1 MKGSLIKAIVAA
13 CFLCITPWIGPAGA
27 QAPETQLPVE
37 EILSRVE
44 ARYDCDTFAAD
55 FFQTSTLK
63 AMDITDTAEGSVLFK
78 RPNRFRWS
86 YEKPEKQYIISD
98 GDRLWIFKPD
108 ENQVTVGSAPTLFGD
123 GRGAS
128 FFADIKRLR
137 TDYEVSLSPDADD
150 ETYMLKLAPKKKAM
164 DVAAILLVV
173 DVDTFEVTAV
183 ETVNAYD
190 DATRIEFVNRRFD
203 QPAAD
208 TLFVFDI
215 PVSADVIQ
223 LNSEN
228 DG

>member
-1 MKGSLIKAIVAA
+1 MRSSHIKVITLA
-13 CFLCITPWIGPAGA
+13 CLLCVTLWIGLAGA
-27 QAPETQLPVE
+27 QASDMQLPVE

-108 ENQVTVGSAPTLFGD
+108 ENQVTVGSAPALFGD

-128 FFADIKRLR
+128 FFTDIKRLR
-137 TDYEVSLSPDADD
+137 TDYEIGLSPDTDG
-150 ETYMLKLAPKKKAM
+150 ETYMLKLAPKKKTM
-164 DVAAILLVV
+164 DVAAIYLVV
-173 DVDTFEVTAV
+173 NADTFEVTAV

-190 DATRIEFVNRRFD
+190 DATRIEFTNRRFD
-203 QPAAD
+203 LPAAD

-215 PVSADVIQ
+215 PVNADVIQ

>member
-1 MKGSLIKAIVAA
+1 MRSSRIKAIVTV
-13 CFLCITPWIGPAGA
+13 CLLCITSWIGPAGI
-27 QAPETQLPVE
+27 QASETQLPVE
-37 EILSRVE
+37 AVLSRVE
-44 ARYDCDTFAAD
+44 TRYDCETFAAD

-78 RPNRFRWS
+78 RPNRFRWN

-108 ENQVTVGSAPTLFGD
+108 ENQVTVGSAPALFGE

-128 FFADIKRLR
+128 FFTDIKRLR
-137 TDYEVSLSPDADD
+137 TDYEVSLSPDADAK
-150 ETYMLKLAPKKKAM
+150 TYRLKLVPKKKTM
-164 DVAAILLVV
+164 DVAAIYLVV
-173 DVDTFEVTAV
+173 DAGTFEVTTV
-183 ETVNAYD
+183 ETINAYE
-190 DATRIEFVNRRFD
+190 DATRIEFTSRRFD
-203 QPAAD
+203 LPTAD

-215 PVSADVIQ
+215 PVNADVIQ